1 MSTKYV
7 IDACALIDAVKNY
20 NMSKSTFLP
29 IWETI
34 DELIVS
40 GSLITSSE
48 IKEELKDDE
57 LVEWV
62 KQRKKFLI
70 PLTKDIQEKV
80 SEILKEYPTLI
91 KMKSTSNSNGD
102 PFLIATAIV
111 ENGCIVTNEK
121 PGDEKS
127 GDFRIPNVCNKIG
140 VSWMDLRT
148 FLDQIID

>member
-34 DELIVS
+34 DELIIS
-40 GSLITSSE
+40 GNLITSSE
-48 IKEELKDDE
+48 IKDELKDDE
-57 LVEWV
+57 LIEWV
-62 KQRKKFLI
+62 KQRKKFLV

-80 SEILKEYPTLI
+80 VEILKEYPTLI

-102 PFLIATAIV
+102 PFLIATAII
-111 ENGCIVTNEK
+111 EKGCIVTNEK
-121 PGDEKS
+121 LGDEKS
-127 GDFRIPNVCNKIG
+127 GDYHIPNVCNKMG
-140 VSWMDLRT
+140 VPWMDLRN
-148 FLDQIID
+148 FLDHIID